1 MPISSKVAESL
12 THSSWIRRMFETGI
26 ILKKQYGEEN
36 VFDFSLGNPDLPS
49 PAEFDAVLAD
59 EANKKGCFIHGYMPN
74 AGYPETRIAVSDML
88 RRESGLEFT
97 ENNIIMTC
105 GAAGALNVVLKSI
118 LESGDEIVVIAPY
131 FPEYD
136 FYIDNHQGVKVES
149 RSTEDFLPDLNEL
162 EVKISSRTRAVLINS
177 PNNPTG
183 RIYPSHT
190 LKKLGELLLAK
201 SESTGHPIYLLAD
214 EPYKKIVYDGLKY
227 ISPFSFYKNTIL
239 ATSFS
244 KDLSLAGERIGY
256 LAVSPLIEDFGDIIS
271 AATFCN
277 RILGY
282 INAPALMQRVIKRVL
297 DSSVDVSIYQR
308 RRDILYNALK
318 KIGYVVMKPEGTF
331 YMFPKSPIADDIKL
345 VKALQEKRILVTPG
359 SGFHRPGHFRISF
372 CVSEQTINRAL
383 TGFEEVFKKYS
394 CL

>member
-49 PAEFDAVLAD
+49 PAEFDAVLAE

-88 RRESGLEFT
+88 RRESCLEFT

-131 FPEYD
+131 FAEYD

-149 RSTEDFLPDLNEL
+149 RSTEDFLPDLDDL
-162 EVKISSRTRAVLINS
+162 KTKINSRTRAVLINS

-227 ISPFSFYKNTIL
+227 ISPLSFYKNTIL